1 MQKKKSIDENRIQ
14 TSSVI
19 YIHKKLKI
27 ILIISMCKPRYMKS
41 FCELRMIPN
50 HGHTILQVM
59 KFMVMNFIKPG
70 NTLPVENQ
78 SVKNTKILTS

>member
-1 MQKKKSIDENRIQ
+1 
-14 TSSVI
+14 
-19 YIHKKLKI
+19 
-27 ILIISMCKPRYMKS
+27 MCKPRYMKS